1 MPETPLTEEQM
12 IGARIRQVRQQRDMS
27 QAALAA
33 KTGLSLPHISDIE
46 LGKVSM
52 RISSFVRIVEALQ
65 VSADMLLLSDVPT
78 VKQMHTSEFAE
89 LLSGCSAKE
98 QMALIR
104 IVREIKAVMH
114 TQEE

>member
-33 KTGLSLPHISDIE
+33 KAGLSLPHISDIE

-65 VSADMLLLSDVPT
+65 VSADYA
-78 VKQMHTSEFAE
+78 FA
-89 LLSGCSAKE
+89 LRCADCQADAHLRVLRSCFRVAPPKSKW
-98 QMALIR
+98 R
-104 IVREIKAVMH
+104 
-114 TQEE
+114 

>member
-12 IGARIRQVRQQRDMS
+12 IGARIRQQRDMS

-33 KTGLSLPHISDIE
+33 KAGLSLPHISDIE

-98 QMALIR
+98 ALIR

>member
-33 KTGLSLPHISDIE
+33 KAGLSLPHISDIE

-78 VKQMHTSEFAE
+78 VKQW
-89 LLSGCSAKE
+89 
-98 QMALIR
+98 R
-104 IVREIKAVMH
+104 
-114 TQEE
+114 